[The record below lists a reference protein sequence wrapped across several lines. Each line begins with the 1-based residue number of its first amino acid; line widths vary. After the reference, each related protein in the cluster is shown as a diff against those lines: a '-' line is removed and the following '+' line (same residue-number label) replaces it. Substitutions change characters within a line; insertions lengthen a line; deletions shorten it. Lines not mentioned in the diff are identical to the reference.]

1 MIVAAHDPLLSTL
14 PLGLSN
20 SGQTFSLNPLVL
32 AEAIPE
38 VFSRGNH
45 GNQPAIDF
53 PCADFSLTALG
64 QLPVVAARQTPSI
77 ITEDETGKSSTLAV
91 CLAGNEVEYREGKYQ
106 VKIRPKSAFLNPRHG
121 GTVTTGYL
129 SGIYCQI
136 DHKRLNTT
144 IRTINPEKT
153 PISLDQPFL
162 LQGSS
167 SSRITSFFSFINSLL
182 AESQALP
189 DTLCLDDTL
198 YRMLALSLLEEGTT
212 EGYCFSNINE
222 NWNWKLDH
230 LIDYIKANSHLPLS
244 MTDLERVSNYSSR
257 QLQYSFKAKLN
268 CSPMQFIRSQRLS
281 NALAKLQSKEPG
293 TTVAST
299 ARECG
304 YRSTQHFSR
313 DFQNRFGMNP
323 STVLRHNSSP

>member
-1 MIVAAHDPLLSTL
+1 MAVHDPLLSTL

-64 QLPVVAARQTPSI
+64 QLPVVASRQTPSI
-77 ITEDETGKSSTLAV
+77 INEDETGKSSTLAV

-121 GTVTTGYL
+121 GTATTGYL

-136 DHKRLNTT
+136 DHERLNTT

-153 PISLDQPFL
+153 PSSLDQPFL

-212 EGYCFSNINE
+212 EGYSFSNINE

-244 MTDLERVSNYSSR
+244 MTDLERVSHYSSR

>member
-1 MIVAAHDPLLSTL
+1 MAAHDPLLSTL

-64 QLPVVAARQTPSI
+64 QLPVVASRQTPSI
-77 ITEDETGKSSTLAV
+77 INEDETGKSSTLAV

-121 GTVTTGYL
+121 GTATTGYL

-136 DHKRLNTT
+136 DHERLNTT

-153 PISLDQPFL
+153 PSSLDQPFL

-212 EGYCFSNINE
+212 EGYSFSNINE
-222 NWNWKLDH
+222 N
-230 LIDYIKANSHLPLS
+230 
-244 MTDLERVSNYSSR
+244 
-257 QLQYSFKAKLN
+257 
-268 CSPMQFIRSQRLS
+268 
-281 NALAKLQSKEPG
+281 
-293 TTVAST
+293 
-299 ARECG
+299 
-304 YRSTQHFSR
+304 
-313 DFQNRFGMNP
+313 
-323 STVLRHNSSP
+323 